1 MIKNQ
6 QQHWNN
12 KHKLWQLDP
21 HSTAQTA
28 FAEECQLELTTGV
41 LLELG
46 CGVGNDS
53 RYFAKNNHMVIATDF
68 SDEVIMRN
76 EKDNKG
82 VANLKFSILDT
93 SSVPYSFENETFDT
107 VYARL
112 SLHYFDNKVT
122 IKIFDEISRV
132 LKPGGK
138 ICLMCKSTQDR
149 LYGEGEE
156 IETDMFIRDGH
167 IRHFFS
173 ETYAKELLAKSYEI
187 DFIDSEK
194 KELYGKKSS
203 YIKVIATRQ

>member
-1 MIKNQ
+1 MARNQ
-6 QQHWNN
+6 QQFWNN
-12 KHKLWQLDP
+12 KHKLWELDP
-21 HSTAQTA
+21 HSTQQTA
-28 FAEECQLELTTGV
+28 FAKECQLKLTAGT

-53 RYFAKNNHMVIATDF
+53 KYFVENNHKVIATDF

-76 EKDNKG
+76 EEDNKD
-82 VANLKFSILDT
+82 VANLRFSVLDT
-93 SSVPYSFENETFDT
+93 SSVPYSFENGTFDT

-112 SLHYFDNKVT
+112 SLHYFDNKTTVE
-122 IKIFDEISRV
+122 IFDEITRV

-138 ICLMCKSTQDR
+138 ICFMCKSTQDR

-173 ETYAKELLAKSYEI
+173 ETYAKELLAKSYKI
-187 DFIDSEK
+187 DLIDSGER
-194 KELYGKKSS
+194 ELYGKTFS
-203 YIKVIATRQ
+203 YIKVIATKQ